1 MVKHYNPFK
10 MWGSWVGAV
19 IGLVSMF
26 LGFDL
31 VSGYILHAV
40 NLMSNSVFFL
50 IASYSI
56 PIILGFLVGWGIHSL
71 VRKYS

>member
-1 MVKHYNPFK
+1 